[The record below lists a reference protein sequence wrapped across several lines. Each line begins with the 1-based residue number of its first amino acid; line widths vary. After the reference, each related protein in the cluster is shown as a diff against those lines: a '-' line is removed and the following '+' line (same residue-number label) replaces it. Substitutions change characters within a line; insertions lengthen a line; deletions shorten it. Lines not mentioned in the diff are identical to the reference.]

1 MMSTRTSEEVYKK
14 VPKIVGRV
22 ARIRYKLSL
31 STLEGE
37 LTLNVRPCN
46 AKYKIFGSIL
56 FIK

>member
-1 MMSTRTSEEVYKK
+1 MSTRASEKVYKK
-14 VPKIVGRV
+14 VPKRVGRDPQ
-22 ARIRYKLSL
+22 IRHKFSL

-56 FIK
+56 FMK

>member
-1 MMSTRTSEEVYKK
+1 MSTRASEKVYKK
-14 VPKIVGRV
+14 LPKRVGRDPQ
-22 ARIRYKLSL
+22 IRHKFSL

-56 FIK
+56 FMK